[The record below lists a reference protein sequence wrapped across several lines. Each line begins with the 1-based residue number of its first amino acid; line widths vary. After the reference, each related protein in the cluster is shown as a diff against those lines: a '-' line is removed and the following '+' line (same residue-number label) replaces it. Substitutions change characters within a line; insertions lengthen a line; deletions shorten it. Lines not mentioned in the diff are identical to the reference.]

1 MTLENTQRI
10 MELHTINSKG
20 RYIGNVI
27 IWNILKFARTIVHNT
42 IPLPTYFELHH
53 IFNSPWDTSR
63 KARIKHRALYFF
75 LQTRIWH
82 TVAVP
87 SFMICQNNH
96 LQYFLPLITNN
107 WSAIHIK
114 RLWQCCKNAKSK
126 RWYYRNLSMQIKNTL
141 PNNNVTYWLEFQI
154 FDLDTQT
161 LRIPISNT

>member
-10 MELHTINSKG
+10 MELHTINSKN

-27 IWNILKFARTIVHNT
+27 CARTIVHNT

-75 LQTRIWH
+75 LQARIWH

-87 SFMICQNNH
+87 SFMIC
-96 LQYFLPLITNN
+96 
-107 WSAIHIK
+107 
-114 RLWQCCKNAKSK
+114 
-126 RWYYRNLSMQIKNTL
+126 
-141 PNNNVTYWLEFQI
+141 
-154 FDLDTQT
+154 
-161 LRIPISNT
+161 